1 MIKKLIKIKDYFPFL
16 LIVFFATCLAFERS
30 FSAFTIEGIKMYFL
44 TLFPSLFPYL
54 FVTAMLSFV
63 KGGDIISKFISPFFS
78 RVFKVNGACGYAY
91 FISLISG
98 YPVGAITVSRLKKN
112 NQISEAEAVRASILC
127 STSSPSFIITV
138 VGAIC
143 FNSTMVGLFLFLAHF
158 LSSITVGLIFSRYKK
173 DIPPTPLTF
182 DEKITT
188 DNFIYD
194 GIISTV
200 NSALFVG
207 GLVTLFYVFT
217 EILYT
222 LGILSLPINLLSCLI
237 ADKEL
242 SKAIVF
248 GLFETTKGIKLLS
261 LIKPSS
267 LTFCVCSFLCGFSGL
282 SVILQSVCYLKTA
295 KIKTAPYLLSKIFS
309 AVLNLFYSFIF
320 SLLLF

>member
-1 MIKKLIKIKDYFPFL
+1 MIKKLIKIKDYLPFL
-16 LIVFFATCLAFERS
+16 LIIFFATCLAFERS
-30 FSAFTIEGIKMYFL
+30 FSSFTIEGIKMYFL

-63 KGGDIISKFISPFFS
+63 KGGDIISKLLSPFFS
-78 RVFKVNGACGYAY
+78 RVFKVNGTCGYAY

-127 STSSPSFIITV
+127 STSSPSFLVTV

-143 FNSTMVGLFLFLAHF
+143 FNSTIVGLFLFLTHL

-173 DIPPTPLTF
+173 DITPTPLTVN
-182 DEKITT
+182 EKINT
-188 DNFIYD
+188 DNFIYE

-217 EILYT
+217 EILYS
-222 LGILSLPINLLSCLI
+222 LKLLSLPINLISFI
-237 ADKEL
+237 VSNEEIG
-242 SKAIVF
+242 KAIVF
-248 GLFETTKGIKLLS
+248 GLFEPTKGIKLLS
-261 LIKPSS
+261 LISPSS

-295 KIKTAPYLLSKIFS
+295 KIKTVPFLLSKVFS
-309 AVLNLFYSFIF
+309 AVFNLFYSFIF